1 MASMVIAPPPSKSRP
16 PPDPPPRT
24 FPPLGSLSPI
34 EPLEPPDP
42 PDSPGASLVLAL
54 PCFIFVSPI
63 RSSQAPTETLDL
75 ELLVH
80 FWANQPRDVSVT
92 LVYSSFIYCS
102 MQSVSS
108 PACRVVPLG
117 PCPDSPR
124 LLSLSILQVCSS
136 SSKLYGFSFIKW
148 YRELVERIALDLW
161 ILAFNCN
168 VPIDLISL
176 GSFMLFSSTYVILMR
191 PFTALR
197 SPVTIFNPVV
207 VGACF
212 LCSPWWQ
219 VKGKLTVMYPPVN
232 MSMSGI
238 YFPAVSYLEQCVFPI
253 CPHMLSDLD
262 EKASLLVL

>member
-1 MASMVIAPPPSKSRP
+1 MASMVIAPPPLKSRP

-42 PDSPGASLVLAL
+42 PDSPGAFLVLTL
-54 PCFIFVSPI
+54 YCFIFVSPI

-80 FWANQPRDVSVT
+80 FWANQPIHVGVT
-92 LVYSSFIYCS
+92 LVYSSFIYCN

-117 PCPDSPR
+117 PCPDSPS
-124 LLSLSILQVCSS
+124 LLSLLILQVCSS
-136 SSKLYGFSFIKW
+136 SSKLYGYSFIKW

-191 PFTALR
+191 PFTALC

-207 VGACF
+207 VGA
-212 LCSPWWQ
+212 
-219 VKGKLTVMYPPVN
+219 
-232 MSMSGI
+232 
-238 YFPAVSYLEQCVFPI
+238 VFFVF
-253 CPHMLSDLD
+253 
-262 EKASLLVL
+262 SLVAG

>member
-1 MASMVIAPPPSKSRP
+1 MVLAHPPSKSRP

-24 FPPLGSLSPI
+24 FPPLGSLSSI

-42 PDSPGASLVLAL
+42 LDSPDASLVVAL
-54 PCFIFVSPI
+54 RCFIFVSPI

-80 FWANQPRDVSVT
+80 FWANQPRDVGVT

-108 PACRVVPLG
+108 PTCRV
-117 PCPDSPR
+117 
-124 LLSLSILQVCSS
+124 VCSS
-136 SSKLYGFSFIKW
+136 SSKLYGYSFIKW
-148 YRELVERIALDLW
+148 YRELVEWIALDLW

-168 VPIDLISL
+168 VPIDLVSL
-176 GSFMLFSSTYVILMR
+176 GSFMLFISTYVVLMR
-191 PFTALR
+191 PFTA
-197 SPVTIFNPVV
+197 
-207 VGACF
+207 
-212 LCSPWWQ
+212 
-219 VKGKLTVMYPPVN
+219 VKVKLTVMDPLVN

-238 YFPAVSYLEQCVFPI
+238 YFPTASYLEQFLFPI

-262 EKASLLVL
+262 EQASLPVLQGLSSQLMLLFSANGAEFVALWVTQGEAELF